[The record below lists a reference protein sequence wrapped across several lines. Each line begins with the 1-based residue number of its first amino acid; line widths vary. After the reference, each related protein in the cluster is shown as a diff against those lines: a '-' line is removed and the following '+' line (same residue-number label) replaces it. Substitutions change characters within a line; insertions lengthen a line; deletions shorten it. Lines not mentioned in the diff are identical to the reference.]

1 MKKIL
6 MLAMVLGLLASG
18 CATVNTMEKVQNKY
32 GPPAKVEQ
40 LENGNSIHYYYKA
53 CNDYDCLCN
62 EFIYDQT
69 GKLVNRRRYWT
80 QGVPD
85 VIRQRTGH

>member
-1 MKKIL
+1 VKKIL
-6 MLAMVLGLLASG
+6 MLAMVLGFLASG
-18 CATVNTMEKVQNKY
+18 CATVTTMEKVQKKY

-40 LENGNSIHYYYKA
+40 LENGNSIYYYYKA

-62 EFIYDQT
+62 EFIYDKT
-69 GKLVNRRRYWT
+69 GKLVSRRRYWT

>member
-6 MLAMVLGLLASG
+6 LLAMVLGLLVSG
-18 CATVNTMEKVQNKY
+18 CATTMEKVQNKY

-40 LENGNSIHYYYKA
+40 LGNGSSIHYYYKA

-62 EFIYDQT
+62 EFTYDQT
-69 GKLVNRRRYWT
+69 GKLVNRKRYWT

>member
-1 MKKIL
+1 
-6 MLAMVLGLLASG
+6 
-18 CATVNTMEKVQNKY
+18 
-32 GPPAKVEQ
+32 VEQ
-40 LENGNSIHYYYKA
+40 LENGNSIYYYYKA

-69 GKLVNRRRYWT
+69 GKLVSKRRYWT

>member
-6 MLAMVLGLLASG
+6 MLAVVLGLLVSG
-18 CATVNTMEKVQNKY
+18 CATTMEKVQNKY

-40 LENGNSIHYYYKA
+40 LENGYTVHYYYKV

-62 EFIYDQT
+62 EFTYDQN
-69 GKLVNRRRYWT
+69 GKIVKHRKYWT
-80 QGVPD
+80 QGLPD
-85 VIRQRTGH
+85 IIRQRTGH